1 MRVKLSN
8 TTRRHPRTLQEAF
21 GPYCDSRIHDADA
34 RERLAHRVMYGL
46 VVAFALLAAAGVFGA

>member
-1 MRVKLSN
+1 MNN